1 MSKLSKHEQYL
12 FSLTDSVATTVTAQR
27 NAIARAGLVNKSK
40 NDLRK
45 ETLAK
50 FKIFKNKPLNK
61 NIPLYVLRKRFNES
75 SFYKLENAGKK
86 VTCNEIRSIAFQSA
100 NWGKLRKRNYGESS
114 LYAGIR
120 TETNGKSGWK
130 CVSYHYA
137 DYVLIKS
144 SDNKKIFIQ
153 FNGTSVEKT
162 LFNNKFILNGKV
174 YTLDK
179 NKQLFINT
187 ARIQCKIL
195 KKAGFQAKVVRQTE
209 DLVAFGSDKSSKT
222 GQLYCIV
229 KWNNV
234 SWYHCDNK
242 HFISVRELKAK
253 FDKFIKVENE
263 KQLNNKCMLLIKN
276 QPEKIWVSKE
286 DSLQAGNCLPG
297 TELFE
302 KIVNRELKTNFVIGA
317 VRADILLSIRNDGFV
332 LKAVQ
337 YAARR
342 IA

>member
-12 FSLTDSVATTVTAQR
+12 FSLTNSVATTVPAQR
-27 NAIARAGLVNKSK
+27 NAITRAGLANKSK

-50 FKIFKNKPLNK
+50 FKIYKNEPRNK
-61 NIPLYVLRKRFNES
+61 NIPLYVLKRRFNES
-75 SFYKLENAGKK
+75 SLYKLENSGKK
-86 VTCNEIRSIAFQSA
+86 VVCYGIRSLAFQNA
-100 NWGKLRKRNYGESS
+100 DWGRLRKKNSGDSS

-120 TETNGKSGWK
+120 TETNGKSGWD
-130 CVSYHYA
+130 CVSDHYA

-144 SDNKKIFIQ
+144 PDNKKIFIQ
-153 FNGTSVEKT
+153 FKGTSIEKA
-162 LFNNKFILNGKV
+162 LCNNRFVLNGQV
-174 YTLDK
+174 YNLVSK
-179 NKQLFINT
+179 KQTSFNT

-229 KWNNV
+229 KWNNTH
-234 SWYHCDNK
+234 WYHCENQ
-242 HFISVRELKAK
+242 HLISVCDLKAK
-253 FDKFIKVENE
+253 FDKFTKVENE
-263 KQLNNKCMLLIKN
+263 KQLNEKCMLLIKN

-302 KIVNRELKTNFVIGA
+302 KIVNRKLQTDFIIGA
-317 VRADILLSIRNDGFV
+317 VRADVLLSIRSDNFV

-342 IA
+342 VA

>member
-1 MSKLSKHEQYL
+1 MSKLSKQEQYL

-27 NAIARAGLVNKSK
+27 NAITRSGLTNKSK
-40 NDLRK
+40 TDLRK
-45 ETLAK
+45 ETFAK
-50 FKIFKNKPLNK
+50 FKIFKNKLANK
-61 NIPLYVLRKRFNES
+61 NIPLYVLKKRFNKS
-75 SFYKLENAGKK
+75 SLYKLENAGKI
-86 VTCNEIRSIAFQSA
+86 VTCNKIRSLAFQ
-100 NWGKLRKRNYGESS
+100 NTDWGKLRKKNSGESS

-120 TETNGKSGWK
+120 TETNGKSGWN
-130 CVSYHYA
+130 CVSDHYA

-144 SDNKKIFIQ
+144 PDNKKIFIQ

-174 YTLDK
+174 YSLEK
-179 NKQLFINT
+179 NIPLFINT

-229 KWNNV
+229 EWNNM

-242 HFISVRELKAK
+242 NFISVREIKAR
-253 FDKFIKVENE
+253 FDRFTKVENE
-263 KQLNNKCMLLIKN
+263 KQLNNKCMLLIKS

-286 DSLQAGNCLPG
+286 DSLQSGNCLPG

-302 KIVNRELKTNFVIGA
+302 KIVNRKLQTDFTLGA
-317 VRADILLSIRNDGFV
+317 VRADVLLSIRNDDFV